1 MVAALEPLG
10 LSLSQY
16 DILANLTWHPGL
28 TQSELVERLL
38 VGKSAV
44 SMTLP
49 DLERRGFVVREKD
62 AADGRVRRLGLT
74 DAGTALAER
83 AFAAH
88 TGVLDVMMAGAP
100 PDEATQVE
108 AAMSR
113 IYQTLKAA
121 RRGG

>member
-1 MVAALEPLG
+1 MAAALEPLG

-16 DILANLTWHPGL
+16 DILANLARHPGL

-49 DLERRGFVVREKD
+49 DLERRGFVLRGKD

-74 DAGTALAER
+74 EAGAALAER

-88 TGVLDVMMAGAP
+88 TGILGTMMAGGP
-100 PDEATQVE
+100 PEEAAQVE

-113 IYQTLKAA
+113 ISQALKAA
-121 RRGG
+121 RREG